1 MASPNPFPKDGRD
14 PVDILIDSGRA
25 VIGTPEDAIAMI
37 ERLRGKQGQF
47 GVFLAQH
54 VDWADW
60 DQTMKSFE
68 LYARYVMPHFSGTN
82 ANRIATY
89 NVMAERVEEF
99 KALRRGAADKAFAQ
113 HEAAPRK
120 VG

>member
-1 MASPNPFPKDGRD
+1 MGRSQA
-14 PVDILIDSGRA
+14 LLRFLQRA
-25 VIGTPEDAIAMI
+25 PA
-37 ERLRGKQGQF
+37 QF

-68 LYARYVMPHFSGTN
+68 LYARYVMPHFSGTS

-89 NVMAERVEEF
+89 DVMAKRTEEF
-99 KALRRGAADKAFAQ
+99 KSLRRGAADKAFAQ
-113 HEAAPRK
+113 HEAAQRK
-120 VG
+120 VA